1 MGAAVVVHPGLV
13 VVALVDREPSAH
25 RPVRHFAGPLEVGAV
40 AFGGIGVASAVGT
53 SAAGVA
59 FVDGAREDTA
69 AARQGGQL
77 VGDGTGL
84 GPLCC
89 VEVHASSFAPGI
101 HHLGHVLLYIY
112 SQWSPTIRPA

>member
-1 MGAAVVVHPGLV
+1 MGPPVVVHPGLV
-13 VVALVDREPSAH
+13 VVALVAREPFAH
-25 RPVRHFAGPLEVGAV
+25 GLVRHFAGPLEVGAV
-40 AFGGIGVASAVGT
+40 ALRRIGVAGAVGA

-59 FVDGAREDTA
+59 FGDGAGEDAA

-89 VEVHASSFAPGI
+89 VEVHLGSFAPRI
-101 HHLGHVLLYIY
+101 HPFGHVLLYIY
-112 SQWSPTIRPA
+112 SQ